1 MKTTN
6 FPEYNMRSEFWS
18 YEKLSKLNPI
28 SINRNTE
35 IRLDKVVKRLRKK
48 DLPTHS
54 IFTVGH
60 VTKPFDTYKKND
72 MFILDGNTRL
82 HVYKFE
88 PDLIPKRQF
97 LVNII
102 DLDNWKD
109 TKDIYYSIDNTDAAE
124 KANEIITGAF
134 EYMRYVP
141 VSPVFKRGS
150 IKRTIDFIGKYDF
163 DSKGL
168 RVETPNGILEK
179 VIYYFDYLKFLDIS
193 GVTESKVHSPGLLF
207 CLAVIGMK
215 YGIDHERY
223 GLLCKNIKHGFS
235 TYHDENEVDG
245 AYYVHEFLYTAYER
259 DWSNYGVYNFMKS
272 AVLIRTLYSLD
283 MFMKNINIEKNKKF
297 TISDNTVPKKLES
310 FFKDFLKKENLVA

>member
-6 FPEYNMRSEFWS
+6 FSEDNIRTESWS

-54 IFTVGH
+54 FIIVGH
-60 VTKPFDTYKKND
+60 VTKSFDSYKKND
-72 MFILDGNTRL
+72 MFVLDGNTRL

-88 PDLIPKRQF
+88 PELIPKRPF
-97 LVNII
+97 VVTII
-102 DLDNWKD
+102 DLDNWED
-109 TKDIYYSIDNTDAAE
+109 TKAIYYSIDNTDAAE
-124 KANEIITGAF
+124 KTNEIITGAF
-134 EYMRYVP
+134 KYLQYEP
-141 VSPVFKRGS
+141 VSTVFRKGLL
-150 IKRTIDFIGKYDF
+150 KRTIDFVSLYDS
-163 DSKGL
+163 DSKGSN
-168 RVETPNGILEK
+168 VKTNYTVIEK
-179 VIYYFDYLKFLDIS
+179 VVRYFDFFKFLDIS
-193 GVTESKVHSPGLLF
+193 GVTESKVHSPGLLA
-207 CLAVIGMK
+207 CLIMIGMK

-245 AYYVHEFLYTAYER
+245 AYYVYEFIYTAYEK
-259 DWSNYGVYNFMKS
+259 DWNNYGVYNFMKS
-272 AVLIRTLYSLD
+272 PALIRTLYSLD

-297 TISDNTVPKKLES
+297 KISDKLES
-310 FFKDFLKKENLVA
+310 LFKDFLKKESLAA